1 MSMRNS
7 RLFAVFLTLLVAC
20 AEPSK
25 VEKPRSEMSQR
36 EKDSVLAASGLPGAG
51 VVKKGLS
58 IADAEAKRQAMFD
71 SVGKDN

>member
-1 MSMRNS
+1 
-7 RLFAVFLTLLVAC
+7 
-20 AEPSK
+20 
-25 VEKPRSEMSQR
+25 MSQR
-36 EKDSVLAASGLPGAG
+36 EKDSALAASGLPGAG

>member
-20 AEPSK
+20 AEPAK

-36 EKDSVLAASGLPGAG
+36 EKDSALAASGLPGAG

>member
-1 MSMRNS
+1 MRSS

-20 AEPSK
+20 AEPPK

-36 EKDSVLAASGLPGAG
+36 EKDSALAASGLPGAG

-58 IADAEAKRQAMFD
+58 MADVEAKRQAMFD
-71 SVGKDN
+71 SVSKDN